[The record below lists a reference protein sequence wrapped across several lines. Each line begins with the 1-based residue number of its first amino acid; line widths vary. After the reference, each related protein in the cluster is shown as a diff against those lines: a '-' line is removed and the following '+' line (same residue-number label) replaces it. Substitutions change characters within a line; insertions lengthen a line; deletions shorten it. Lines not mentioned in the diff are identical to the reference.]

1 MISTVLNFL
10 LFGIILLSY
19 YLKKKRVDVPF
30 MLILLY
36 AIIALMGVFYFPDF
50 SLNRQ
55 IELWPFIFLALT
67 CYLYFNPIIKAKGVY
82 NYSSDVKISTGLKLM
97 FVLYILC
104 AIIKI
109 GGDFTFVK
117 NAIVGGDW
125 LMMKADLYNGLSI
138 GNRNGIIAYL
148 ANLYVSVF
156 MHAIL
161 IYSMY
166 TFTKEDISILKSMFL
181 LLIALTPYI
190 MECILYVY
198 RGGLLT
204 ISYLTLMIF
213 LLYYKKMVSKKRR
226 VLIIGL
232 SIVAS
237 LILVLTLA
245 ISLSR
250 FGESD
255 AGGSIVSYLGQSML
269 VFNAG
274 IATPISSYAN
284 GRYFFLNFLGL
295 DKSDVWID
303 SRYNISTSDGSAL
316 NTFIGCSYVDF
327 GPVLTI
333 IIAIVISCL
342 LSQLFKRRPIVFA
355 DLYLFAFYLDF
366 LILGVFHCTEGF
378 ALRIFMATALY
389 VVLRFM
395 GRIKFN
401 SYNF

>member
-1 MISTVLNFL
+1 MISTVINFL
-10 LFGIILLSY
+10 LFGGMLFSY
-19 YLKKKRVDVPF
+19 YLKKRRVDVPF

-36 AIIALMGVFYFPDF
+36 AIIALMGVFFFPDF
-50 SLNRQ
+50 SGKRQ
-55 IELWPFIFLALT
+55 IELWPFIYLVLT
-67 CYLYFNPIIKAKGVY
+67 CYLYFIPIIKAKGVY
-82 NYSSDVKISTGLKLM
+82 NYSSEVKINSGLKLM
-97 FVLYILC
+97 FILYILC

-109 GGDFTFVK
+109 GGDYTFVK
-117 NAIVGGDW
+117 NAIISGDW

-166 TFTKEDISILKSMFL
+166 TFTKDNISIVKSMFL
-181 LLIALTPYI
+181 LLMALTPYI

-204 ISYLTLMIF
+204 ISYLTLAIF
-213 LLYYKKMVSKKRR
+213 LLYYQKMVYRKRR

-237 LILVLTLA
+237 FILVLTMA

-255 AGGSIVSYLGQSML
+255 TGGSIVSYLGQSML
-269 VFNAG
+269 VFNSG
-274 IATPISSYAN
+274 IATQISSYAD

-295 DKSDVWID
+295 NKSEVWID

-316 NTFIGCSYVDF
+316 NTFVGCSYVDF

-333 IIAIVISCL
+333 IIAIIIAFL
-342 LSQLFKRRPIVFA
+342 LSWLLKRRSVVFA
-355 DLYLFAFYLDF
+355 DLYLFVFYLDF

-395 GRIKFN
+395 GKIRFN
-401 SYNF
+401 

>member
-1 MISTVLNFL
+1 M
-10 LFGIILLSY
+10 LLSY
-19 YLKKKRVDVPF
+19 YFTRRRVDVPF

-36 AIIALMGVFYFPDF
+36 AIIALMGVIFLPDF
-50 SLNRQ
+50 SEKRQ
-55 IELWPFIFLALT
+55 IELWPFIYLVFV
-67 CYLYFNPIIKAKGVY
+67 CYLYFIPIIRAKGVY
-82 NYSSDVKISTGLKLM
+82 NYSSDIKITSGLKLM

-109 GGDFTFVK
+109 GGDFVFVK
-117 NAIVGGDW
+117 NAILNGDW
-125 LMMKADLYNGLSI
+125 LMMKADLYNGVSI
-138 GNRNGIIAYL
+138 GNRNSIIAYL

-166 TFTKEDISILKSMFL
+166 TFTKADISIVKSIFL
-181 LLIALTPYI
+181 LFIALTPYI

-204 ISYLTLMIF
+204 ISYLILMTF
-213 LLYYKKMVSKKRR
+213 LLYYRKMVYRKRM

-232 SIVAS
+232 SVVAS

-274 IATPISSYAN
+274 IATQISSYAN
-284 GRYFFLNFLGL
+284 GRFFFLNFLGL
-295 DKSDVWID
+295 NKSDVWID
-303 SRYNISTSDGSAL
+303 SLYGISTSNGSAL
-316 NTFIGCSYVDF
+316 NTFVGCSYVDF
-327 GPVLTI
+327 GPFLTI
-333 IIAIVISCL
+333 IIAIIISYL
-342 LSQLFKRRPIVFA
+342 LLRIFKKKSISFA
-355 DLYLFAFYLDF
+355 DLYLFTFYLDF

-378 ALRIFMATALY
+378 SLRIFMATALY
-389 VVLRFM
+389 IALRFM
-395 GRIKFN
+395 GKLKF
-401 SYNF
+401 Y

>member
-1 MISTVLNFL
+1 MIATVINFL
-10 LFGIILLSY
+10 LFVGMLSSY
-19 YLKKKRVDVPF
+19 YVKKRRVDVPF
-30 MLILLY
+30 MLMLLY
-36 AIIALMGVFYFPDF
+36 AIIALMGILFFPDF
-50 SLNRQ
+50 SGKQQ
-55 IELWPFIFLALT
+55 IELWPYIYLALT
-67 CYLYFNPIIKAKGVY
+67 CYLFFIPIIKANGVY
-82 NYSSDVKISTGLKLM
+82 NYSSEVKINSGLKLM
-97 FVLYILC
+97 FILYILC

-117 NAIVGGDW
+117 NAIISGDW

-166 TFTKEDISILKSMFL
+166 TFTKDDISIVKSMFL
-181 LLIALTPYI
+181 LLMALTPYI

-204 ISYLTLMIF
+204 ISYLTLVIF
-213 LLYYKKMVSKKRR
+213 LFYCRKMVPRKRR
-226 VLIIGL
+226 VLIFGL

-237 LILVLTLA
+237 FILVLTLA

-274 IATPISSYAN
+274 IATQISSYAN

-295 DKSDVWID
+295 DKSEVWVD
-303 SRYNISTSDGSAL
+303 SQYDISTSDGSAL
-316 NTFIGCSYVDF
+316 NTFVGCSYVDF

-333 IIAIVISCL
+333 IIAIVTACILSRL
-342 LSQLFKRRPIVFA
+342 LKRKSVVFA
-355 DLYLFAFYLDF
+355 DLYLFTFYLDF

-389 VVLRFM
+389 VVLRIM
-395 GRIKFN
+395 GRIRLN
-401 SYNF
+401 

>member
-1 MISTVLNFL
+1 
-10 LFGIILLSY
+10 
-19 YLKKKRVDVPF
+19 
-30 MLILLY
+30 
-36 AIIALMGVFYFPDF
+36 
-50 SLNRQ
+50 
-55 IELWPFIFLALT
+55 
-67 CYLYFNPIIKAKGVY
+67 
-82 NYSSDVKISTGLKLM
+82 
-97 FVLYILC
+97 
-104 AIIKI
+104 
-109 GGDFTFVK
+109 
-117 NAIVGGDW
+117 
-125 LMMKADLYNGLSI
+125 
-138 GNRNGIIAYL
+138 
-148 ANLYVSVF
+148 
-156 MHAIL
+156 
-161 IYSMY
+161 
-166 TFTKEDISILKSMFL
+166 
-181 LLIALTPYI
+181 
-190 MECILYVY
+190 
-198 RGGLLT
+198 
-204 ISYLTLMIF
+204 
-213 LLYYKKMVSKKRR
+213 MVSRKRR
-226 VLIIGL
+226 ALIIGL

-295 DKSDVWID
+295 DKSEVWID

-342 LSQLFKRRPIVFA
+342 LSQLFKRRSVVFA

-401 SYNF
+401 S

>member
-1 MISTVLNFL
+1 MISTVLNL
-10 LFGIILLSY
+10 LFFGIMLLSY
-19 YLKKKRVDVPF
+19 YFTRRRVDVPF

-36 AIIALMGVFYFPDF
+36 AIIALMGVIFLPDF
-50 SLNRQ
+50 SEKRQ
-55 IELWPFIFLALT
+55 IELWPFIYLVFV
-67 CYLYFNPIIKAKGVY
+67 CYLYFIPIIRAKGVY
-82 NYSSDVKISTGLKLM
+82 NYSSDIKITSGLKLM

-109 GGDFTFVK
+109 GGDFVFVK
-117 NAIVGGDW
+117 NAILNGDW
-125 LMMKADLYNGLSI
+125 LMMKADLYNGVSI
-138 GNRNGIIAYL
+138 GNRNSIIAYL

-166 TFTKEDISILKSMFL
+166 TFTKADISIVKSIFL
-181 LLIALTPYI
+181 LFIALTPYI

-204 ISYLTLMIF
+204 ISYLILMTF
-213 LLYYKKMVSKKRR
+213 LLYYRKMVYRKRM

-232 SIVAS
+232 SVVAS

-274 IATPISSYAN
+274 IATQISSYAN
-284 GRYFFLNFLGL
+284 GRFFFLNFLGL
-295 DKSDVWID
+295 NKSDVWID
-303 SRYNISTSDGSAL
+303 SLYGISTSNGSAL
-316 NTFIGCSYVDF
+316 NTFVGCSYVDF
-327 GPVLTI
+327 GPFLTI
-333 IIAIVISCL
+333 IIAIIISYL
-342 LSQLFKRRPIVFA
+342 LLRIFKKKSISFA
-355 DLYLFAFYLDF
+355 DLYLFTFYLDF

-378 ALRIFMATALY
+378 SLRIFMATALY
-389 VVLRFM
+389 IALRFM
-395 GRIKFN
+395 GKLKF
-401 SYNF
+401 Y

>member
-36 AIIALMGVFYFPDF
+36 AIIALMGVFFFPDF

-82 NYSSDVKISTGLKLM
+82 NYSSDVKISTGLELM

-213 LLYYKKMVSKKRR
+213 LLYYKKMVSRKRR
-226 VLIIGL
+226 ALIIGL

-250 FGESD
+250 FGESG

-342 LSQLFKRRPIVFA
+342 LSQLFKRRSVVFA

-401 SYNF
+401 S

>member
-1 MISTVLNFL
+1 MIATVINFL
-10 LFGIILLSY
+10 LFGGMLSSY
-19 YLKKKRVDVPF
+19 YVKKRRVDVPF
-30 MLILLY
+30 MLMLLY
-36 AIIALMGVFYFPDF
+36 AIIALMGILFFSDF
-50 SLNRQ
+50 SGKQQ
-55 IELWPFIFLALT
+55 IELWPFIYLALT
-67 CYLYFNPIIKAKGVY
+67 CYLFFIPIIKANGVY
-82 NYSSDVKISTGLKLM
+82 NYSSEVKINSGLKLM
-97 FVLYILC
+97 FILYILC

-117 NAIVGGDW
+117 NAIISGDW

-166 TFTKEDISILKSMFL
+166 TFTKDDISIVKSMFL
-181 LLIALTPYI
+181 LLMALTPYI

-204 ISYLTLMIF
+204 ISYLTLVIF
-213 LLYYKKMVSKKRR
+213 LFYYRKMVSRKRR
-226 VLIIGL
+226 VLIFGL

-237 LILVLTLA
+237 FILVLTLA

-255 AGGSIVSYLGQSML
+255 AEGSIVSYLGQSML

-274 IATPISSYAN
+274 IATQISSYAN

-295 DKSDVWID
+295 DKSEVWVD
-303 SRYNISTSDGSAL
+303 SQYDISTSDGSAL
-316 NTFIGCSYVDF
+316 NTFVGCSYVDF

-333 IIAIVISCL
+333 IIAIVIACL
-342 LSQLFKRRPIVFA
+342 LSRLLKRKSVVFA
-355 DLYLFAFYLDF
+355 DLYLFTFYLDF

-389 VVLRFM
+389 VVLRIM
-395 GRIKFN
+395 GRIRLN
-401 SYNF
+401 

>member
-1 MISTVLNFL
+1 MISVVFNFL
-10 LFGIILLSY
+10 FFGIILLSY
-19 YLKKKRVDVPF
+19 YFKKRRVDVPF

-36 AIIALMGVFYFPDF
+36 AIIALMGVFFFPEF
-50 SLNRQ
+50 SGKRQ
-55 IELWPFIFLALT
+55 IELWPFIYLALT
-67 CYLYFNPIIKAKGVY
+67 CYIYFIPIINAEGVY
-82 NYSSDVKISTGLKLM
+82 NYSSDVKINSGLKLM
-97 FVLYILC
+97 FILYILC

-117 NAIVGGDW
+117 NAIVSGDW

-166 TFTKEDISILKSMFL
+166 TFTQKDISIVKSMFL
-181 LLIALTPYI
+181 LLMALTPYI

-213 LLYYKKMVSKKRR
+213 LLYYRRMVYHKRR

-237 LILVLTLA
+237 FIIVLTLA

-255 AGGSIVSYLGQSML
+255 TGGSIVSYLGQSML

-274 IATPISSYAN
+274 IATQISSYAN
-284 GRYFFLNFLGL
+284 GRYFFLNFLGIA
-295 DKSDVWID
+295 KSDVWID
-303 SRYNISTSDGSAL
+303 SRYGISTSDGSAL

-327 GPVLTI
+327 GPILTI
-333 IIAIVISCL
+333 LIAIFIACL
-342 LSQLFKRRPIVFA
+342 LSRRLKRKSVVFA
-355 DLYLFAFYLDF
+355 DLYLFTFYLDF
-366 LILGVFHCTEGF
+366 LTLGVFHCTEGF

-389 VVLRFM
+389 AVLRLM
-395 GRIKFN
+395 GRLKF
-401 SYNF
+401 Y